1 MTKAELIER
10 IARSRNLP
18 PDITKKD
25 IAAILG
31 IAFEEL
37 AGYFAKAKVT
47 RSSAPRFTF
56 PRFGTFTK
64 KKRPARRG
72 VNPRTLEPMQI
83 DASCT
88 VDFKAS
94 KGLRDQMN
102 GAAGRSSAKAS
113 STPTSSRAS
122 SRSAKAASRSTKAPA
137 RAGTK
142 TRTATTGR
150 AAASTSTK
158 ASAKATS
165 KSTKRTSKAGAKQGT
180 KAPRTSTTTR
190 KRAAKVSAAKRSK
203 VAPSGRR
210 LTPRDEDA
218 ELDALIDDDSLFV
231 ELPAT
236 RLKRVRPRH
245 DDGNEGSSE
254 TG

>member
-18 PDITKKD
+18 PDVTKKD
-25 IAAILG
+25 IAVILG

-47 RSSAPRFTF
+47 RASSPKFTF

-94 KGLRDQMN
+94 KELRDQMN
-102 GAAGRSSAKAS
+102 GAVAKAPKAS
-113 STPTSSRAS
+113 VPRSKKRPSVAAPTSH
-122 SRSAKAASRSTKAPA
+122 P
-137 RAGTK
+137 
-142 TRTATTGR
+142 
-150 AAASTSTK
+150 
-158 ASAKATS
+158 
-165 KSTKRTSKAGAKQGT
+165 
-180 KAPRTSTTTR
+180 P
-190 KRAAKVSAAKRSK
+190 K
-203 VAPSGRR
+203 VAPGGRR

-218 ELDALIDDDSLFV
+218 ELDALIDDDNLFV

-236 RLKRVRPRH
+236 RLKRVRPPRGSVRAE
-245 DDGNEGSSE
+245 DEGSSE
-254 TG
+254 AG

>member
-25 IAAILG
+25 IAVILG
-31 IAFEEL
+31 ITFEEL
-37 AGYFAKAKVT
+37 SAYFAKAKVT
-47 RSSAPRFTF
+47 RTSAPRFTF

-94 KGLRDQMN
+94 KELRDQMN
-102 GAAGRSSAKAS
+102 GAVVKTAK
-113 STPTSSRAS
+113 T
-122 SRSAKAASRSTKAPA
+122 AKTAKPGGTGKSGKSAASKTRSKA
-137 RAGTK
+137 TK
-142 TRTATTGR
+142 TRP
-150 AAASTSTK
+150 AAK
-158 ASAKATS
+158 S
-165 KSTKRTSKAGAKQGT
+165 K
-180 KAPRTSTTTR
+180 
-190 KRAAKVSAAKRSK
+190 KRAAKVAAAKVSGAK
-203 VAPSGRR
+203 PSQVAPSGRR

-218 ELDALIDDDSLFV
+218 ELDALIDDDSLFA
-231 ELPAT
+231 ELPAS
-236 RLKRVRPRH
+236 RLKRVRPRKPGA
-245 DDGNEGSSE
+245 DGSSE